1 MLSAGSD
8 AHGGA
13 RFMKFYTRKRRAPS
27 VIIVSLIDILAIL
40 LIFFIVTTTF
50 RINQPQLQINLPE
63 SKSAE
68 QAPAEDNQPLVL
80 RVKSAEEITRK
91 PRRVTQDAA
100 RPSPSASHRHAGR
113 PRSSFWRRRQSARRV
128 ERGRRQEHPRFY
140 PTGAEEIAA
149 CWSIAGTVEWH
160 QP

>member
-8 AHGGA
+8 AHA

-80 RVKSAEEITRK
+80 RVKSAEEITLDEK
-91 PRRVTQDAA
+91 PVTLESLAASLKTLRDQAPQRPMAMQADRETPFGVVVKVLDAL
-100 RPSPSASHRHAGR
+100 REAGVKNI
-113 PRSSFWRRRQSARRV
+113 PAFS
-128 ERGRRQEHPRFY
+128 
-140 PTGAEEIAA
+140 
-149 CWSIAGTVEWH
+149 
-160 QP
+160 QPEQKK